1 MSKNKSAK
9 SISRKIP
16 ARAPRPPAART
27 AEPAGYAS
35 EILAELT
42 RAATPLT
49 PDELMARLELKKRE
63 RSAFDAA
70 LTVLE
75 ATGRVVQNRAGSLLV
90 ATKLSLVSGRI
101 EGHRDGHGFLVPDE
115 GGESIFIPSAEMRQ
129 VLHGD
134 RAAVKATGRDQRGRP
149 VGEIVDVLER
159 GNRRVVGRL
168 HAEHGVLFLVPED
181 RRIAQDILVPPTE
194 AGKAKAGQI
203 VSVELVAQPSR
214 HAQPIGRVAEV
225 IGNSEDPGMEIE
237 IALRKFDLPY
247 EFSRKALSQTKSL
260 PEAVRV
266 EDHAGRKDL
275 RTRPLVTIDGETAKD
290 FDDAV
295 HAVREGK
302 GYRLWVAIADVS
314 HYVRHGDALD
324 TDARERGTSV
334 YFPRR
339 VIPMLPEKL
348 SNGLCSLNPDVE
360 RLAMVCEMAIT
371 PKGAVARYEFYP
383 AVIRSHGRLTY
394 TDVWEMLS
402 TGNAQPGREDLLPH
416 LKTLHDV
423 FRVLFKAREQRGA
436 IDFDS
441 IETRMEFD
449 ARGKIARI
457 VPETRNEAHRLI
469 EECMLAANVCAGDF
483 LVENGQSVLFR
494 VHDVPA
500 PEKVTM
506 LRDFLAEL
514 GLNLGGGEKPRPK
527 DYAELLV
534 KIRERPDFTLLQT
547 ILLRSL
553 KQAVYSPDNA
563 GHFGLAFEAYVHFT
577 SPIRRYPDLLVHR
590 AIKACVEGKRYDG
603 IDWEALGRHCSETER
618 RADDASRDVEN
629 WLKCYFM
636 QGHVGEVFE
645 GRVTGVTGFGVFVT
659 LEEYFVDGLVH
670 ISELGRDYFQFDA
683 ARHMLLGER
692 TGQRFRLADRMRVK
706 LVRVDLETRKI
717 DLVPVDKLEPR
728 GETPTPTR

>member
-1 MSKNKSAK
+1 MSKNRSTTPKSRKSA
-9 SISRKIP
+9 
-16 ARAPRPPAART
+16 A
-27 AEPAGYAS
+27 PAGYAS
-35 EILAELT
+35 AVLEELN
-42 RAATPLT
+42 RAAMPLM
-49 PDELMARLELKKRE
+49 PDELVERLGLGKRE
-63 RSAFDAA
+63 RTAFEAA

-75 ATGRVVQNRAGSLLV
+75 ATGRIVKNRAGAVL
-90 ATKLSLVSGRI
+90 AAKKLSLLSGRV

-115 GGESIFIPSAEMRQ
+115 GGESVFLSSPEMRQ

-134 RAAVKATGRDQRGRP
+134 RASVKVTGRDPRGRP
-149 VGEIVDVLER
+149 LGEIVDVLER

-181 RRIAQDILVPPTE
+181 RRIAQDILVPPAE
-194 AGKAKAGQI
+194 VGKAKAGQ
-203 VSVELVAQPSR
+203 VVTVELVSQPSK
-214 HAQPIGRVAEV
+214 HAQPIGRVAE
-225 IGNSEDPGMEIE
+225 ILGNTEDPGMEIE

-247 EFSRKALSQTKSL
+247 EFSKKALTQTKGL
-260 PEAVRV
+260 PDTVRE
-266 EDHAGRKDL
+266 EDAAGRKDL
-275 RTRPLVTIDGETAKD
+275 RKLPLVTIDGETAKD

-302 GYRLWVAIADVS
+302 GFRLWVAIADVS
-314 HYVRHGDALD
+314 NYVRHGDSLD
-324 TDARERGTSV
+324 ADAKERGTSV

-348 SNGLCSLNPDVE
+348 SNGLCSLNPEVD

-383 AVIRSHGRLTY
+383 AVIRSQARLTY
-394 TDVWEMLS
+394 TEVWKMLS
-402 TGNAQPGREDLLPH
+402 ESKATPGREPLLPH
-416 LKTLHDV
+416 LETLHAV
-423 FRVLFKAREQRGA
+423 FKVLLQARELRGA

-441 IETRMEFD
+441 VETRMEFD

-457 VPETRNEAHRLI
+457 VPEQRNEAHRLI

-483 LVENGQSVLFR
+483 LVDRGQPVLFR

-500 PEKVTM
+500 PEKVVM
-506 LRDFLAEL
+506 LRAFLAEL
-514 GLNLGGGEKPRPK
+514 GLNLGGGDKPRPK
-527 DYAELLV
+527 DYSELLA

-590 AIKACVEGKRYDG
+590 AIKACIANRKYDG
-603 IDWEALGRHCSETER
+603 IDWEDLGRHCSETER

-629 WLKCYFM
+629 WLKCHYM
-636 QGHVGEVFE
+636 QDRVGEVFE
-645 GRVTGVTGFGVFVT
+645 GRVTGVTGFGIFVT
-659 LEEYFVDGLVH
+659 LDEYFVDGLVH
-670 ISELGRDYFQFDA
+670 ISELGRDYFQFDQ
-683 ARHMLLGER
+683 ARHVLLGER
-692 TGQRFRLADRMRVK
+692 TGKRYRLADRMKVK
-706 LVRVDLETRKI
+706 LVRVDLETRKM
-717 DLVPVDKLEPR
+717 DLVPVDK
-728 GETPTPTR
+728 

>member
-1 MSKNKSAK
+1 MSKNRSTTPKSRKSA
-9 SISRKIP
+9 
-16 ARAPRPPAART
+16 A
-27 AEPAGYAS
+27 PAGYAS
-35 EILAELT
+35 AVLEELNQ
-42 RAATPLT
+42 AAKPLM
-49 PDELMARLELKKRE
+49 PDELVERLGLGKRE
-63 RSAFDAA
+63 RTAFEAA

-75 ATGRVVQNRAGSLLV
+75 ATGRIVKNRAGAV
-90 ATKLSLVSGRI
+90 PAAKKLSLLSGRV

-115 GGESIFIPSAEMRQ
+115 GGESVFLSSPEMRQ

-134 RAAVKATGRDQRGRP
+134 RASVKVTGRDPRGRP

-181 RRIAQDILVPPTE
+181 RRIAQDILVPPAE
-194 AGKAKAGQI
+194 VGKAKAGQ
-203 VSVELVAQPSR
+203 VVTVELVSQPSK
-214 HAQPIGRVAEV
+214 HAQPIGRVAE
-225 IGNSEDPGMEIE
+225 ILGNTEDPGMEIE

-247 EFSRKALSQTKSL
+247 EFSKKALTQTKGL
-260 PEAVRV
+260 PDTVRE
-266 EDHAGRKDL
+266 EDAAGRKDL
-275 RTRPLVTIDGETAKD
+275 RKLPLVTIDGETAKD

-302 GYRLWVAIADVS
+302 GFRLWVAIADVS
-314 HYVRHGDALD
+314 NYVRHGDSLD
-324 TDARERGTSV
+324 ADAKERGTSV

-348 SNGLCSLNPDVE
+348 SNGLCSLNPEVD

-383 AVIRSHGRLTY
+383 AVIRSQARLTY
-394 TDVWEMLS
+394 TEVWKMLS
-402 TGNAQPGREDLLPH
+402 ESKATPGREPVLPH
-416 LKTLHDV
+416 LETLHAV
-423 FRVLFKAREQRGA
+423 FKVLLQARELRGA

-441 IETRMEFD
+441 VETRMEFD

-457 VPETRNEAHRLI
+457 VPEQRNEAHRLI

-483 LVENGQSVLFR
+483 LVDRGQPVLFR

-500 PEKVTM
+500 PEKVVM
-506 LRDFLAEL
+506 LRAFLAEL
-514 GLNLGGGEKPRPK
+514 GLNLGGGDKPRPK
-527 DYAELLV
+527 DYSELLA
-534 KIRERPDFTLLQT
+534 KIRQRPDFTLLQT

-590 AIKACVEGKRYDG
+590 AIKACIANKKYDG
-603 IDWEALGRHCSETER
+603 IDWEDLGRHCSETER

-629 WLKCYFM
+629 WLKCHYM
-636 QGHVGEVFE
+636 QDRVGEVFE
-645 GRVTGVTGFGVFVT
+645 GRVTGVTGFGIFVT
-659 LEEYFVDGLVH
+659 LDEYFVDGLVH
-670 ISELGRDYFQFDA
+670 ISELGRDYFQFDQ
-683 ARHMLLGER
+683 ARHVLLGER
-692 TGQRFRLADRMRVK
+692 TGKRYRLADRMKVK
-706 LVRVDLETRKI
+706 LVRVDLETRKM
-717 DLVPVDKLEPR
+717 DLVPVDK
-728 GETPTPTR
+728 